1 MDPFD
6 DYENEMERLTDDE
19 IEVVLSGGD
28 HSSRHL
34 TTLIRDVR
42 LGLLENPSPDIAVR
56 HLAAMAGARGPAIL
70 PAAGGPAARVSPRR
84 VLPKRRLTA
93 LALAAALLFLA
104 GIAAAVTLPKK
115 TDPPSPET
123 VSKTTPS
130 MPPAGQDLPEEA
142 AHGQAVADVA
152 KDRSRT
158 GCEKGQAVADVA
170 SAKAVENRNNPA
182 EKNDPCSRTGT
193 KDKSNSGRRGD
204 VPDGPGGVSRRRNS
218 HSAGGAGSA
227 NAPGL
232 GGEEPGVRGSE
243 ARGRSGEGAH
253 TAAGSR
259 GASGGGGAPKDLPS
273 A

>member
-42 LGLLENPSPDIAVR
+42 LGLLKTPSPEIAVR
-56 HLAAMAGARGPAIL
+56 HLAAMAGARLGIL
-70 PAAGGPAARVSPRR
+70 PAAGGPAARVGPRR
-84 VLPKRRLTA
+84 VFPKRRLTA
-93 LALAAALLFLA
+93 IALAAALLFLA

-123 VSKTTPS
+123 VSNTTPS
-130 MPPAGQDLPEEA
+130 MPPEGQDLPEEA
-142 AHGQAVADVA
+142 AHGQAVAGVA

-158 GCEKGQAVADVA
+158 GCEKGQVVADVA
-170 SAKAVENRNNPA
+170 SAKAAENRNNPA
-182 EKNDPCSRTGT
+182 EKNDPCSRAGT

-204 VPDGPGGVSRRRNS
+204 VPDGPGGVSRGHGNS

-227 NAPGL
+227 NAL
-232 GGEEPGVRGSE
+232 GGEESGV
-243 ARGRSGEGAH
+243 
-253 TAAGSR
+253 
-259 GASGGGGAPKDLPS
+259 
-273 A
+273 

>member
-28 HSSRHL
+28 HSPRHL

-42 LGLLENPSPDIAVR
+42 LGLLEDPSPEIAVR
-56 HLAAMAGARGPAIL
+56 HLAAMAGARPAVL
-70 PAAGGPAARVSPRR
+70 HAARGPAASVGPRR

-93 LALAAALLFLA
+93 IALAAALLFLA

-115 TDPPSPET
+115 TDQPTPET
-123 VSKTTPS
+123 VSNTTPS
-130 MPPAGQDLPEEA
+130 MPPGGEDLPEEA
-142 AHGQAVADVA
+142 AHGQAVAGVA

-170 SAKAVENRNNPA
+170 SAKAAENRNNPA
-182 EKNDPCSRTGT
+182 EKNDPCSRAGA

-204 VPDGPGGVSRRRNS
+204 VPDGPGEVSRGRGNS

-243 ARGRSGEGAH
+243 ARGKGGEE
-253 TAAGSR
+253 AGS
-259 GASGGGGAPKDLPS
+259 GAGAPKDLPS

>member
-28 HSSRHL
+28 HSPYHL
-34 TTLIRDVR
+34 TALIRDVR
-42 LGLLENPSPDIAVR
+42 LGLLENPSPEIAVR
-56 HLAAMAGARGPAIL
+56 HLAAMAGARPAVL
-70 PAAGGPAARVSPRR
+70 HAARGPAASVGPRR

-93 LALAAALLFLA
+93 IALAAALLFLA

-115 TDPPSPET
+115 TDQPTPET
-123 VSKTTPS
+123 VSNTTPS
-130 MPPAGQDLPEEA
+130 MPPAGENLPEEA
-142 AHGQAVADVA
+142 AHGQAVAGVA

-170 SAKAVENRNNPA
+170 SAKAAENRNNPA
-182 EKNDPCSRTGT
+182 EKNAPCSRAGA

-204 VPDGPGGVSRRRNS
+204 VPDGPGEVSRGRGNS

-243 ARGRSGEGAH
+243 ARGKGGEE
-253 TAAGSR
+253 AGS
-259 GASGGGGAPKDLPS
+259 GGGAPKDLPS